1 MFSLQFSRT
10 DKLVKNTDAGRTYFK
25 CKQCYV
31 KIWERRIA
39 LHHTKLHPDVP
50 HHLYLDTYF
59 DLDKPL
65 RKCEFCSVKLRLKR
79 LSKHRQRAHPTMV
92 RSVKGNFVPM
102 SYNDV
107 KKARFSK
114 VIDVVDL
121 SSDSD
126 MVETVKIN
134 LVEKAVQCEEQERV
148 NTTFADKAVQYEVQ
162 ESMETNGIWRELESI
177 IVEQTQKQ
185 EQEQKQKQKQEP
197 VQIEN
202 VFGDDCENLPTVRSV
217 GDLKSTIEIGTQ
229 TSMEREQKQEPE
241 QNPPKKERTSTRMK
255 RMQLCLELD
264 EDGFADLV
272 LF

>member
-1 MFSLQFSRT
+1 MFLCSLQFFRT
-10 DKLVKNTDAGRTYFK
+10 DKLVKKTDEGRTYFK

-65 RKCEFCSVKLRLKR
+65 RKCEFCSVKLTLKR

-121 SSDSD
+121 SSDSE

-148 NTTFADKAVQYEVQ
+148 NTIFADKAVQYEVQ
-162 ESMETNGIWRELESI
+162 EYMETNGIWTKLESI
-177 IVEQTQKQ
+177 IVEQK
-185 EQEQKQKQKQEP
+185 QKQKQKEEP
-197 VQIEN
+197 IRIEN
-202 VFGDDCENLPTVRSV
+202 VFGDDCENLPTVRID
-217 GDLKSTIEIGTQ
+217 GDLKKTIEIGTQ
-229 TSMEREQKQEPE
+229 TSMEREQEQEPE
-241 QNPPKKERTSTRMK
+241 QNPPKKKRTSTRMK